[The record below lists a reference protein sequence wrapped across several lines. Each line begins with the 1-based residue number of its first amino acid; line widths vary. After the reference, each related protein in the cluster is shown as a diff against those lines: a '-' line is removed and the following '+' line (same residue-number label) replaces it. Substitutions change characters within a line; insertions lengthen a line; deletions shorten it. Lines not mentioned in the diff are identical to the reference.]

1 MWLCSV
7 TVLIFYMS
15 YWYLLIR
22 LPSHCH
28 KLWTSNE
35 SSHKNAWEF
44 TVVPYEHHFLL
55 FGFDL
60 MDESVIKSELGR
72 NRPLMRCKR
81 WNIMKES
88 RRCQKGGASG
98 LRKRREARIPHL
110 SVSLCKI
117 KVPLTLP
124 HKNLLLRYWTA
135 VALQAFVGRE
145 GFNHLA
151 YRCVWANLS
160 LKDLT
165 CFVEHLSFF

>member
-22 LPSHCH
+22 LHSHCH

-88 RRCQKGGASG
+88 PRCQKGGASG
-98 LRKRREARIPHL
+98 WFEEAAWGQDSSPVRL
-110 SVSLCKI
+110 
-117 KVPLTLP
+117 PLQDQSPPYSPSQKPAVTL
-124 HKNLLLRYWTA
+124 LDSSGTA
-135 VALQAFVGRE
+135 SICWSGR
-145 GFNHLA
+145 L
-151 YRCVWANLS
+151 
-160 LKDLT
+160 
-165 CFVEHLSFF
+165 